1 MRTYQDLVAVGEDD
15 NKRAEFC
22 REAINIFMASKEYKE
37 ASDGEAYYAKHNL
50 TIERFQKWLYTVS
63 GRKVEDIFSANHKLK
78 TLFFRRLVIQQVQ
91 YILGNGV
98 IMQDDANKK
107 KLGIDFDFKI
117 QMAAKKAMAAG
128 SSFLFWNLDHVE
140 VFGFADTPRSP
151 GFCPLYDEETAK
163 LRAGIRYWF
172 KTVGNKQIFRCT
184 LYEADGYTSYRKAG
198 SDPAVVDVAKR
209 GYIQTV
215 TKTDANGI
223 EDVTDD
229 NYSDLPIIPMY
240 ANDLMQTELFG
251 VRENIDCYDLIKSG
265 LMNNIDDSN
274 EIYWILQNTG
284 GMDDVDLARFVQRMK
299 TVRAAVVDGDD
310 NAKAEAHTIN
320 IPVEARQKALEIL
333 RRDIYE
339 DFQALDVS
347 TLSAAAKT
355 TQEIQAAYQS
365 QDNKCADFEYY
376 VLNSIEK
383 VLSIAGI
390 DDIPTLQWNK
400 IINQSELV
408 TMILQAA
415 QYLTDDMIIKLL
427 PFLTP
432 EQADEII
439 QQREASEYNSFE
451 GEGEEGEDEG
461 IDDEER
467 AMQDGVLAELEALLA
482 ELDEGEGDEQ

>member
-1 MRTYQDLVAVGEDD
+1 MRTYQDFLEVGD
-15 NKRAEFC
+15 NDIKKAEFC
-22 REAINIFMASKEYKE
+22 RDAVTAFMASPEYKE
-37 ASDGEAYYAKHNL
+37 AAQGEAYYAKHNL
-50 TIERFQKWLYTVS
+50 VIERFQKWLYTVS
-63 GRKVEDIFSANHKLK
+63 GRRVEDIFSANHKLK

-98 IMQDDANKK
+98 TLQDDENKR
-107 KLGIDFDFKI
+107 KLGGDFDFKI
-117 QMAAKKAMAAG
+117 QTAAKRAMAAG
-128 SSFLFWNLDHVE
+128 RSFLFWNLDHVE
-140 VFGFADTPRSP
+140 VFGFVDTPLSP

-172 KTVGNKQIFRCT
+172 KTIGNIKIFRCT
-184 LYEADGYTSYRKAG
+184 LYERDGYTSYMQSG
-198 SDPAVVDVAKR
+198 SEEPKVDKPKR
-209 GYIQTV
+209 GYIRTIV
-215 TKTDANGI
+215 RTDANGI
-223 EDVTDD
+223 EEVTDD

-240 ANDLMQTELFG
+240 ANDLMQTELYG

-265 LMNNIDDSN
+265 FMNNIDDSN
-274 EIYWILQNTG
+274 ELYWTLQNTG
-284 GMDDVDLARFVQRMK
+284 GMDDTDLAQFIQRMK

-310 NAKAEAHTIN
+310 NAKVEAHTIN

-339 DFQALDVS
+339 DFQVLDVS

-376 VLNSIEK
+376 VLDAVEK
-383 VLSIAGI
+383 VLDIAGI

-415 QYLTDDMIIKLL
+415 QYLTEDMVVKHL

-432 EQADEII
+432 DQADEII
-439 QQREASEYNSFE
+439 QQRKASEYNSFE
-451 GEGEEGEDEG
+451 EEEETEEGEE
-461 IDDEER
+461 
-467 AMQDGVLAELEALLA
+467 
-482 ELDEGEGDEQ
+482 